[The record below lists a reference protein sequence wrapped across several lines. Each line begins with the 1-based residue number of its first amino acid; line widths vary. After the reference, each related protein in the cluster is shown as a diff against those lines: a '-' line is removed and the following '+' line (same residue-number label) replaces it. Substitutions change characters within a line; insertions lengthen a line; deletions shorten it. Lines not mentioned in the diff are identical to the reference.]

1 MTMPRHNFL
10 FTTIDGGGVIP
21 PTMEVVSR
29 LTQRGHRVRVMS
41 QTVSRAETERA
52 GAVLV
57 PWTRT
62 PDRSENSRES
72 AFKDWTMNAPEALR
86 LLNESLGCGA
96 ALPFA
101 QDVMDELRREPADVI
116 VNFDA
121 LFGAGIAAEA
131 QGTQLALFS
140 TGLSLATLPGVP
152 PVGSGLPPAQ
162 APAETAELERIADNI
177 WSGGLLSLNRAR
189 VALGLKPLDRVV
201 DQFARCNL
209 YLIGTAR
216 AFDFPS
222 TDLPPYVR
230 YTGPLIRAPLHVRS
244 WSSPWPESDPRPLIV
259 IGFSTT
265 FQNHVACLQRV
276 IDACADLPV
285 RTLVTLGGAVYASE
299 LRAAANTAIV
309 ESAPHDVIMRSASL
323 VVTHGGHGTVMT
335 ALMHR
340 LPILVIPH
348 GRDQGDNAVR
358 ITTRRAGL
366 SLASSSSMD
375 EMRVAIAR
383 ILDEPAFRT
392 NAQCLGDAVARE
404 AGAAT
409 FVGDLET
416 LATQGDARA
425 PANAGSGKGMH
436 HEPRDR
442 CRAS

>member
-1 MTMPRHNFL
+1 MSMPHHDFL
-10 FTTIDGGGVIP
+10 FTTIAGGGVIP

-41 QTVSRAETERA
+41 QTVSRAEIERV

-62 PDRSENSRES
+62 PDRSENSRET
-72 AFKDWTMNAPEALR
+72 AFQDWKMSAPEALR
-86 LLNESLGCGA
+86 LLNEMLSCGA

-101 QDVMDELRREPADVI
+101 QDVMDELRREPTDVI
-116 VNFDA
+116 VNFDP
-121 LFGAGIAAEA
+121 LFGAAIAAEA
-131 QGTQLALFS
+131 LGTKLALFS
-140 TGLSLATLPGVP
+140 TGLSLAPLPGVP

-162 APAETAELERIADNI
+162 SPAETAELDRITDFI
-177 WSGGLLSLNRAR
+177 WSGGLSPLNQAR

-222 TDLPPYVR
+222 TDLPPRVR
-230 YTGPLIRAPLHVRS
+230 YTGPLIRTPLQVRS
-244 WSSPWPESDPRPLIV
+244 WSSPWPKSDLRPLIV

-265 FQNHVACLQRV
+265 FQNHVGCLQRV
-276 IDACADLPV
+276 INACADLPV
-285 RTLVTLGGAVYASE
+285 RALVTLGGAVYPNE
-299 LRAAANTAIV
+299 LKAAPNTVVV

-323 VVTHGGHGTVMT
+323 VITHGGHGTVMT

-340 LPILVIPH
+340 VPILVIPH
-348 GRDQGDNAVR
+348 GRDQGDNALR
-358 ITTRRAGL
+358 IATRGAGL
-366 SLASSSSMD
+366 ALPSNCFVD

-392 NAQCLGDAVARE
+392 NARCLGDAVAHE
-404 AGAAT
+404 AGQAT
-409 FVGDLET
+409 FVDDLET
-416 LATQGDARA
+416 LAIQGDARA
-425 PANAGSGKGMH
+425 RAIAGK
-436 HEPRDR
+436 RQR
-442 CRAS
+442 CAP